1 MYLLSFLVFMVLCIG
16 FLMFGTGGSI
26 IYFIDAPSL
35 ILLVLIVVPMLMS
48 AGLLKDFNN
57 AFRFGVKVKERV
69 EKVELMRAVEA
80 VALAIKALWAAGIF
94 GAVFQ
99 MIIVIAEHA
108 DDLVLTWKYVAVCL
122 IPLSYAAFF
131 VLLLMPL
138 KARLRVL
145 LNTLFE
151 KNINTTDRNEGTD
164 SL

>member
-1 MYLLSFLVFMVLCIG
+1 MYLLSFFVFMVLCIG
-16 FLMFGTGGSI
+16 FLMFSTGGGI
-26 IYFIDAPSL
+26 IYFMDAPSL

-57 AFRFGVKVKERV
+57 AFRFGVKVRERIG
-69 EKVELMRAVEA
+69 KAELMRAVEA

-122 IPLSYAAFF
+122 IPLSYASFF

-138 KARLRVL
+138 QARLRIL
-145 LNTLFE
+145 LNTLCE
-151 KNINTTDRNEGTD
+151 KNTNTADGIEEAEG
-164 SL
+164 L